1 MLYLFQDEEIRITI
15 EESNRIR
22 EDYQKYFDFEICIE
36 DLESSFRTILDALV
50 KLTNESQWVP
60 LDWVYS

>member
-1 MLYLFQDEEIRITI
+1 MLYLFQDEEIRLTI